1 MEFIFTGSNSEV
13 KLKMV
18 LPGVPLDQC
27 NNLFQPEGFTIE
39 PIQICV
45 GGEEGKDSCRG
56 TTASHSE

>member
-27 NNLFQPEGFTIE
+27 NSLFQPEGITIE
-39 PIQICV
+39 PTHIFA

-56 TTASHSE
+56 ATVVYSK